1 MMIDVF
7 FGVVLTFTYSSDA
20 DAVNQD
26 GFQPCQQ
33 YLAQFQFY
41 SQEFSNKVRSQQL
54 QLNSLNRNEQ
64 YWTNFV
70 LYGYVRELRHYLQEF
85 CKTTPNFLLTERI
98 KPKSL
103 NKKLEQKLS
112 YEQNKIQVRN
122 FNTH

>member
-1 MMIDVF
+1 M
-7 FGVVLTFTYSSDA
+7 
-20 DAVNQD
+20 
-26 GFQPCQQ
+26 
-33 YLAQFQFY
+33 
-41 SQEFSNKVRSQQL
+41 RSQQL
-54 QLNSLNRNEQ
+54 QLNSLNSNEQ

-98 KPKSL
+98 KPKGL

-122 FNTH
+122 FNSDNV